1 MNPVTEGLPDSFW
14 GIPVPGPVA
23 LASGTCGFGLEL
35 DAMGLLEDVALVFSK
50 AVTPEP
56 RDGNAP
62 PRIHDTGYGLLNS
75 IGLANPGLD
84 RVLSEVL
91 PAAAGLSRPLVLNVA
106 CESVSSFGSTV
117 AALEAG
123 GSHAGYEVNVSC
135 PNVEAGGMAF
145 GVDPAAVA
153 SVTRAVRLETRRPI
167 TVKLTPNGG
176 DMGAAAKAAEDS
188 GADAVTVCNTFLG
201 MKLDWRTGRP
211 VLARGVGGYSSP
223 ALLPLVVA
231 RVWQVGR
238 AVRIPVIASGGV
250 WEPGDVLELLAAGAS
265 LVQVG
270 TGLLRRPSLPSELA
284 AGIRELLC
292 GT

>member
-1 MNPVTEGLPDSFW
+1 MNPLAGGLPVSFW

-35 DAMGLLEDVALVFSK
+35 DSMGLLSDVAIVFSK

-75 IGLANPGLD
+75 IGLANPGLE

-91 PAAAGLSRPLVLNVA
+91 PAAAGLSRPLVLNIA
-106 CESVSSFGSTV
+106 CESVGAFGSIV
-117 AALEAG
+117 ARLEA
-123 GSHAGYEVNVSC
+123 SDVHAGYEVNVSC

-145 GVDPAAVA
+145 GIDPAAVA
-153 SVTRAVRLETRRPI
+153 SVTSAVRKETRRPF

-176 DMGAAAKAAEDS
+176 DMVCAAKAAEDA
-188 GADAVTVCNTFLG
+188 GADALTVCNTFLG

-211 VLARGVGGYSSP
+211 ALARGVGGYSSP

-250 WEPGDVLELLAAGAS
+250 WEAGDVLELLAAGAS

-270 TGLLRRPSLPSELA
+270 TGLLRRPSLPSELT
-284 AGIRELLC
+284 AGMRDLLC